1 MVSFIPE
8 DLDNYVTAHS
18 SPEAKVFSELAD
30 ETRQKTD
37 NAQMMVG
44 HTEGLLLRSLVRAT
58 GALRVLEIGTFTGYS
73 ALAMA
78 AGMPDDGLVVTCD
91 IDPDATAI
99 ARSYWAK
106 SPHGS
111 KIDLRLGPALETI
124 GQLDGPLDLVFID
137 ADKERYSD
145 YWEAVVPKVREGGV
159 IVTDNVL
166 WSGRVLAPEDPES
179 VAIAEFNDMVV
190 GDRRVEVVMLPVR
203 DGVSLAVKLP
213 AERKG

>member
-18 SPEAKVFSELAD
+18 SPEAMIFSELAD
-30 ETRQKTD
+30 ETRQKSD

-58 GALRVLEIGTFTGYS
+58 GARRVLEIGTFTGYS

-91 IDPDATAI
+91 IDPEATAI
-99 ARSYWAK
+99 ARSYWAR

-124 GQLDGPLDLVFID
+124 DRLDDPLDLVFID
-137 ADKERYSD
+137 ADKERYPA

-166 WSGRVLAPEDPES
+166 WSGRVLAPGDPES
-179 VAIAEFNDMVV
+179 VAIAAFNDMVV
-190 GDRRVEVVMLPVR
+190 GDRRVEVVILPVR